1 MAIDYYLITNNIK
14 AKIDT
19 LTGEL
24 NESQEIAQKLENV
37 IHEKEIELHAEH
49 ERANTIVGRI
59 EGLKTALEIAKSC
72 EA

>member
-1 MAIDYYLITNNIK
+1 MTIDYYLISNNIK

-37 IHEKEIELHAEH
+37 IREKEIELHVEH

-59 EGLKTALEIAKSC
+59 EGLRTALEIAKSC
-72 EA
+72 KA